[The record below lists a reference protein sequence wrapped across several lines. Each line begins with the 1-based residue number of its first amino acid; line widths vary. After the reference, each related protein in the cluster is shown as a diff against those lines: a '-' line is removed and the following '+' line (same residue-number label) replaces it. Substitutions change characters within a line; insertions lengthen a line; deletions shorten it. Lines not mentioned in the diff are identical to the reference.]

1 MDKYFEAIASL
12 LTSAQIV
19 ALHKALSPLVSRAKA
34 NVDSGQHKVS
44 VTVNG
49 RALDMLLSISVRGS
63 DYLKTPPYKELAIG
77 ALGKLNQS
85 TIDSIVEDASDPK
98 WKPAETSA
106 IMKALRDIQ
115 VNRDRWTRGSRTTSV
130 SADKSAAPNEGQGDG

>member
-1 MDKYFEAIASL
+1 MDKYFEAIASN

-63 DYLKTPPYKELAIG
+63 DYLKAPPYKALAIG
-77 ALGKLNQS
+77 ALQKLNLPTLVS
-85 TIDSIVEDASDPK
+85 LVLDASDPK

-106 IMKALRDIQ
+106 VMKALRDIQ
-115 VNRDRWTRGSRTTSV
+115 VNRNQWTSGSRSTSV
-130 SADKSAAPNEGQGDG
+130 SADKSRRPNKGQGNG